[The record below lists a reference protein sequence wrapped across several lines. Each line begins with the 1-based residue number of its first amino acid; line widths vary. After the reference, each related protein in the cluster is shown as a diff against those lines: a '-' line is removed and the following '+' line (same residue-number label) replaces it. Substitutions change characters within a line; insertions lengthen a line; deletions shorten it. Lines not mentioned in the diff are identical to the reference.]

1 MKKLIFLFSFFALSF
16 AVIAQDD
23 PKTLHQT
30 ARGFMAQAD
39 WDNAILVLNRLL
51 QTDKNNLEY
60 NKDMI
65 QCYYFKR
72 DFEKA
77 VEGVKAIINRDDAV
91 VTPLETIGDCL
102 FIASKKAFAKALL
115 LFSSPFIKLASLKS
129 FSL

>member
-1 MKKLIFLFSFFALSF
+1 MKKLIFLFSFFTLSF

-30 ARGFMAQAD
+30 ARGFMTQAD

-51 QTDKNNLEY
+51 QADKNNLEY
-60 NKDMI
+60 NKDLI

-77 VEGVKAIINRDDAV
+77 GN
-91 VTPLETIGDCL
+91 
-102 FIASKKAFAKALL
+102 
-115 LFSSPFIKLASLKS
+115 
-129 FSL
+129 

>member
-1 MKKLIFLFSFFALSF
+1 MKKLAFIFSFFALSF

-23 PKTLHQT
+23 PKTMHQT

-72 DFEKA
+72 DYEKA
-77 VEGVKAIINRDDAV
+77 VEGVKN
-91 VTPLETIGDCL
+91 CQ
-102 FIASKKAFAKALL
+102 
-115 LFSSPFIKLASLKS
+115 SLM
-129 FSL
+129 LM